1 MPETAKSYIRKV
13 AIDRCK
19 ERLATREKFI
29 AVLER
34 YRHHIN
40 TVDFKFKP
48 VSLAMSRAKEY
59 AQGLL
64 RDWVASVYSRAPLR
78 RFDRD
83 ATVVNWQEN
92 PRHKITQLL
101 NGIIKIL
108 REGNFIGIGHKIAD
122 CINQFAREN
131 VESGV
136 DYYEFLEQI
145 GFVAL
150 MAEFHFM
157 ETIELQSTL
166 DIIVAAV
173 RGSSMST
180 IDGLIE
186 KHGSGEPAVL

>member
-1 MPETAKSYIRKV
+1 MPETAKSYIRER

-19 ERLATREKFI
+19 ERLATRENFI
-29 AVLER
+29 AALER
-34 YRHHIN
+34 YKTHIN
-40 TVDFKFKP
+40 TVDFKFRP
-48 VSLAMSRAKEY
+48 VNLAMSRAKEY
-59 AQGLL
+59 ARGLL
-64 RDWVASVYSRAPLR
+64 REWIASVYCRAPLK
-78 RFDRD
+78 RFDRE
-83 ATVVNWQEN
+83 ATVDDWQQN
-92 PRHKITQLL
+92 PRHKVTQLL

-108 REGNFIGIGHKIAD
+108 REENFIGIGHKIAD
-122 CINQFAREN
+122 CINEFAREN
-131 VESGV
+131 VESGI

-173 RGSSMST
+173 RGSAMST

-186 KHGSGEPAVL
+186 KQGSGEPAVL